1 MASEILKC
9 PLCGYNTD
17 RKYNLSRH
25 INKVH
30 NTEDEINEIKKLS
43 LNTKKEIDK
52 PSLNT
57 LNEINETNDINE
69 PSLNPNDFNKD
80 DEYIYLLKE
89 REFIKTR
96 EEIYKVGKTKQKN
109 LKRLDSYPNGTVL
122 ILYILCQNCDNTEK
136 KILKEFKEKF
146 IHKRDIGLEY
156 FKGNPDDMIEIIC
169 KIIKTNKII
178 NNIECQKEND
188 KKKDDNNIC
197 SKCAKIYKTKKALI
211 GHESKCNGLHIL
223 TCPKCMNIFNSTS
236 SKSAHI
242 KKNKCKPRSII
253 HGINLT
259 TDYINNYGFERTNY
273 ITFNDMIRIF
283 SNNNIIKKY
292 IEFKYFNKNFPENN
306 NIKFEKGNGCLI
318 KQDDE
323 WKITDIN
330 YLTNKLIETNLKE
343 LEDYY
348 NSHKEAIEKKDI
360 KINIFDFNKDDL
372 KTEIKNIIKTT
383 MLR

>member
-1 MASEILKC
+1 MSEILKC
-9 PLCGYNTD
+9 PLCEYYTN

-25 INKVH
+25 IKTVH
-30 NTEDEINEIKKLS
+30 KTENEIKKINEKN
-43 LNTKKEIDK
+43 LNKVNKIHEINE

-57 LNEINETNDINE
+57 LNEINE
-69 PSLNPNDFNKD
+69 PSLNPNDCNKD

-109 LKRLDSYPNGTVL
+109 LKRLDAYPNGTVL
-122 ILYILCQNCDNTEK
+122 LLYILCHDCDNTEK

-156 FKGNPDDMIEIIC
+156 FKGNSHDMIDIIV
-169 KIIKTNKII
+169 KNVKTNETI
-178 NNIECQKEND
+178 NNIECQKDKE
-188 KKKDDNNIC
+188 KKKDDNHIC

-211 GHESKCNGLHIL
+211 GHEAKCNGLHIL
-223 TCPKCMNIFNSTS
+223 TCPKCMNFFNSTA
-236 SKSAHI
+236 SKSVHI
-242 KKNKCKPRSII
+242 KRNKCKPRSII
-253 HGINLT
+253 HGISST

-273 ITFNDMIRIF
+273 ITFDDMIKIF

-306 NIKFEKGNGCLI
+306 NIKFEKGNRCLI

-330 YLTNKLIETNLKE
+330 YLTNKLIDTNLKE

-348 NSHKEAIEKKDI
+348 NSHKEAIGEKD
-360 KINIFDFNKDDL
+360 IFDFNKDDL